1 MRDGDQRIKDYLNVI
16 MIVARL
22 PSGRR
27 LANAQ
32 YETTSIL

>member
-1 MRDGDQRIKDYLNVI
+1 MHDGDQRIKDYFRVI

-27 LANAQ
+27 LANVQ